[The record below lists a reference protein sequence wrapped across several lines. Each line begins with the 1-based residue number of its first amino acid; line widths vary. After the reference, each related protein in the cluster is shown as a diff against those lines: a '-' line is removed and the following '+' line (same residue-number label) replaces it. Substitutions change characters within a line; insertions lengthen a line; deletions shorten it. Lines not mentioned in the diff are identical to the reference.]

1 MLSQVLKYLKNY
13 FVAENRLGNYKIEN
27 GSISL
32 PFLSEGQYFRIIG
45 SIFNDGVYQY
55 PARGLKDEEFGGAIW
70 ALAIP
75 NEVITLTEDIE
86 EWQKQYR
93 ANAESPYQSESFGGY
108 SYTLKTAGD
117 GKSGISWS
125 SAFAD
130 RLNQWRKI

>member
-27 GSISL
+27 GSITL
-32 PFLSEGQYFRIIG
+32 PFLYEGQYFRIIG

-55 PARGLKDEEFGGAIW
+55 PVNGLKDEEFGGAVW

-75 NEVITLTEDIE
+75 DEVISLAGEIE
-86 EWQKQYR
+86 NWQKQYG
-93 ANAESPYQSESFGGY
+93 ASAEGPYQSESFGGY
-108 SYTLKTAGD
+108 SYTLKSAGE